1 MNEQQQTINL
11 NFTLTVDAV
20 NVILTALNEAPMPKK
35 FTQPVTEYLVQEANK
50 QVEAA
55 KAEEVTE

>member
-1 MNEQQQTINL
+1 MNEQQTINL
-11 NFTLTVDAV
+11 NFTLTADAV

>member
-1 MNEQQQTINL
+1 MNEQQTINL
-11 NFTLTVDAV
+11 NFTLTADAV

-50 QVEAA
+50 QVEAD
-55 KAEEVTE
+55 KAEEVVE

>member
-1 MNEQQQTINL
+1 MNEQQTINL

-55 KAEEVTE
+55 KVEEVTE